1 MLKWHHDGRATAREM
16 LDHPWLA
23 MPDNYDVKF
32 TKKEYEKLQFKKEM
46 KGADNQEPFEDEM
59 KLEMNELIES
69 EPEEYACDLDIKPR
83 KKFLG
88 NGDLSDQ
95 EDIRDNW
102 DILWEDG
109 SSDRSFMSDDEREA
123 TVKEA
128 KAKGAKLN
136 NSFSGPYPSDPTE
149 FNHSDKGANA
159 QFLAY
164 AKS

>member
-1 MLKWHHDGRATAREM
+1 M

-23 MPDNYDVKF
+23 MPDNYDVKY

-136 NSFSGPYPSDPTE
+136 N
-149 FNHSDKGANA
+149 
-159 QFLAY
+159 
-164 AKS
+164 